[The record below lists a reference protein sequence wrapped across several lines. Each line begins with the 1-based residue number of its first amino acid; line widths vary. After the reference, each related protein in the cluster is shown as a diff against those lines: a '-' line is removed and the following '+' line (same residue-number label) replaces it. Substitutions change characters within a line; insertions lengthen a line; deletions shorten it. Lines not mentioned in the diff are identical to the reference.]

1 MIRPG
6 DQFDH
11 RGIQGHGKVSNT
23 RANTAAV
30 DSAMAAWDIGSDL
43 RVRSSDRRSR
53 IVSGFDPS
61 AAAALK
67 DPSVRERREV
77 NLLSRMAGR
86 SADVSLIDYTP
97 VIAKRAAPE
106 GDAPTDPVLRAV
118 ASVAAADL
126 VRPAWPMREKPLPSC
141 DVPSPSAR
149 ARPTP
154 AARGQ
159 GGDDADAEEPESPDY
174 LTLLCACTGT
184 DADLRTDTY
193 RSKRE
198 RALV

>member
-1 MIRPG
+1 
-6 DQFDH
+6 
-11 RGIQGHGKVSNT
+11 
-23 RANTAAV
+23 
-30 DSAMAAWDIGSDL
+30 MAAWDNIGSDL
-43 RVRSSDRRSR
+43 RARSSDRRSR

-77 NLLSRMAGR
+77 NLLSRIAGR
-86 SADVSLIDYTP
+86 GADVSLVDYAP
-97 VIAKRAAPE
+97 VVAAKRARPE
-106 GDAPTDPVLRAV
+106 GEAPTDPVLRAV

-141 DVPSPSAR
+141 DVPSASAR

>member
-1 MIRPG
+1 
-6 DQFDH
+6 
-11 RGIQGHGKVSNT
+11 
-23 RANTAAV
+23 
-30 DSAMAAWDIGSDL
+30 MAARDIGSDL

-67 DPSVRERREV
+67 NPSLRERREV

-97 VIAKRAAPE
+97 VVAKRVAPE
-106 GDAPTDPVLRAV
+106 GDVPTDPVLRAV

-126 VRPAWPMREKPLPSC
+126 VRPAWPMREKPLPAC
-141 DVPSPSAR
+141 DVPMPSPSAR

-154 AARGQ
+154 AQ
-159 GGDDADAEEPESPDY
+159 GGDDAGPEEPESPDY

-184 DADLRTDTY
+184 DADLPRADPY